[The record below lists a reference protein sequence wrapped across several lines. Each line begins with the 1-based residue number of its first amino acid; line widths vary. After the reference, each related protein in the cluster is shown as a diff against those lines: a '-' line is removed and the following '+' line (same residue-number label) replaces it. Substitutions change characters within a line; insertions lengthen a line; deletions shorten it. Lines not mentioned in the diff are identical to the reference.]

1 MGKHYPRF
9 LASLLLLL
17 LLCAS
22 VLFPMQSQAKENTF
36 VMKESSDHTTR
47 KLSVD
52 PISSRDQY
60 SAVLYD
66 NTNGLPTSEANDI
79 AETSNGFLWI
89 GKTENS
95 DSFLPKTGS
104 LPSRSTILPR
114 VTTAPCISG
123 PPTASP

>member
-89 GKTENS
+89 ERIRTNS
-95 DSFLPKTGS
+95 VHHRHQQRHQSVY
-104 LPSRSTILPR
+104 RQPR
-114 VTTAPCISG
+114 PAVG
-123 PPTASP
+123 RLQ